1 MINVLSL
8 FSGIGAF
15 EKALSNLN
23 IPYNLLAY
31 CEIDKYASKSYSAIH
46 GVSEELNLQDVT
58 KVDSLDI
65 LDDVDFITYGF
76 PCQDISNAGKQRGF
90 TDEEGNRTRSGLFFE
105 ALRIIE
111 EFQPKFAIAE
121 NVKAL
126 TSKKFTEEFK
136 TVLESLEEAGYNN
149 YWQVLN
155 AKDYGIPQNRER
167 VFIISIRKDIDK
179 GFTFPTPIPLELRLK
194 DLLEDEVDEKY
205 YLSEKMLE
213 KLTYNENV
221 KDSDI
226 VKVANLNKGGQKG
239 DVISPEGTSSCLTVT
254 DYKQPKQI
262 AEPIKIRQA
271 TKSGYSE
278 AYSGDSVNME
288 QLNSK
293 TRRGRV
299 GSGVAQTLT
308 TSCNQAVVLSKDEID
323 DFLDN

>member
-1 MINVLSL
+1 MLNVLSL

-15 EKALSNLN
+15 EKALSNLD

-126 TSKKFTEEFK
+126 TSKKCSEDVK
-136 TVLESLEEAGYNN
+136 TV
-149 YWQVLN
+149 
-155 AKDYGIPQNRER
+155 
-167 VFIISIRKDIDK
+167 
-179 GFTFPTPIPLELRLK
+179 
-194 DLLEDEVDEKY
+194 
-205 YLSEKMLE
+205 
-213 KLTYNENV
+213 
-221 KDSDI
+221 
-226 VKVANLNKGGQKG
+226 
-239 DVISPEGTSSCLTVT
+239 
-254 DYKQPKQI
+254 
-262 AEPIKIRQA
+262 
-271 TKSGYSE
+271 
-278 AYSGDSVNME
+278 
-288 QLNSK
+288 
-293 TRRGRV
+293 
-299 GSGVAQTLT
+299 
-308 TSCNQAVVLSKDEID
+308 
-323 DFLDN
+323 